1 MNWHNLYCDSF
12 KVKGPEIIVLLGE
25 CKRTSMSGGLTSAGV
40 FSCEILKKTIM
51 SIKSTIA
58 ALAASPFLLAGA
70 AFAGP
75 YVNVESTLSY
85 PDGDY
90 SSATTDVHV
99 GFEGGEGKIAYYVQ
113 GGPAFNHAES
123 TDDTETE
130 LSGKAGISY
139 AATEDLALFG
149 EISGISNE
157 DSSGD
162 DIIDFGGKIGAK
174 FVF

>member
-1 MNWHNLYCDSF
+1 
-12 KVKGPEIIVLLGE
+12 
-25 CKRTSMSGGLTSAGV
+25 MSGILSSAG
-40 FSCEILKKTIM
+40 SYCILARHLKTIM

-58 ALAASPFLLAGA
+58 AVAASPFLLAGA

-75 YVNVESTLSY
+75 YVNVESNLSY

-99 GFEGGEGKIAYYVQ
+99 GYEGSTTDGKIAYYVQ
-113 GGPAFNHAES
+113 GGPALAHSES

-130 LSGKAGISY
+130 LSGKVGASI
-139 AATEDLALFG
+139 AATEDLAFYG
-149 EISGISNE
+149 EVSGISAGE
-157 DSSGD
+157 DSAGD
-162 DIIDFGGKIGAK
+162 NIINWGAKVGAK